1 MSSFNSFFL
10 SPRKSTYVFPSM
22 AVEENNFTHVTPTVE
37 SIILGKSFDESDR
50 QTTLQDQEVPEVS
63 EQSKFVKVEPC
74 QTPQ

>member
-10 SPRKSTYVFPSM
+10 SPRKSTYIFPSM
-22 AVEENNFTHVTPTVE
+22 AAEENNFTHVIPTVE
-37 SIILGKSFDESDR
+37 NIILGKSSDESDC
-50 QTTLQDQEVPEVS
+50 QTPLQDQEVPEVS

>member
-22 AVEENNFTHVTPTVE
+22 AAEEINFTHVIPTVE
-37 SIILGKSFDESDR
+37 NIILGKSSDESDR
-50 QTTLQDQEVPEVS
+50 QTPLQDQEVPEVS

>member
-10 SPRKSTYVFPSM
+10 SPRKSTYFFPSM
-22 AVEENNFTHVTPTVE
+22 AAEEKNFTHVTPTVE